1 VNDDF
6 ENPLLKVEG
15 TNFSS
20 RLKLAVYWV
29 LWAVV
34 MAAIIGSSVGAILW
48 MLTVYGGHGFQ

>member
-1 VNDDF
+1 MNDDL

-29 LWAVV
+29 LWALV

-48 MLTVYGGHGFQ
+48 MLMVYGEHNFR